1 MFGDGGSGGIREWLE
16 GVCVWELRV
25 EEEWIGKI
33 WLMKGWWGCSIE
45 EERWME
51 DKKCGED

>member
-1 MFGDGGSGGIREWLE
+1 MFGDGGLGGIREWLE

>member
-1 MFGDGGSGGIREWLE
+1 MFGDGGLGGIREWLE

-25 EEEWIGKI
+25 EEEWTGKI